1 MVVKNY
7 DSPLTIVGG
16 GEFSST
22 NFHKCLKI
30 APKIIAVD
38 SGLNFLNINKNV
50 PDWIIGDLDSV
61 KNLKIWKLKGSNIKK
76 IQEQETTDF
85 EKCLYSFNAPFFLG
99 NAFLGE
105 RIDHSMAAISA
116 LVKMKD
122 KKVFLLGKRDLLFH
136 INKKIELNLE
146 IGTRLSL
153 FPLKDV
159 VGISSEGLKYGIKGV
174 CFSPGFQIGTSN
186 EVLHSKVKI
195 ELSGTGMIIILPIK
209 SFDKIVKFMN

>member
-1 MVVKNY
+1 MDY
-7 DSPLTIVGG
+7 R
-16 GEFSST
+16 
-22 NFHKCLKI
+22 
-30 APKIIAVD
+30 
-38 SGLNFLNINKNV
+38 
-50 PDWIIGDLDSV
+50 DLDSV
-61 KNLKIWKLKGSNIKK
+61 KFKSLETKGINIKK
-76 IQEQETTDF
+76 IAEQETTDF

-105 RIDHSMAAISA
+105 RIDYSMAHSA

-122 KKVFLLGKRDLLFH
+122 KKVFLLGKRDFFH

-174 CFSPGFQIGTSN
+174 SFSPGFKIGTSN
-186 EVLHSKVKI
+186 EVLQSKVKI
-195 ELSGTGMIIILPIK
+195 ELSGSGMIIILPIK
-209 SFDKIVKFMN
+209 SFNKIVKFTN

>member
-7 DSPLTIVGG
+7 DTPLTIVGG
-16 GEFSST
+16 GEFSSA

-38 SGLNFLNINKNV
+38 SGLNFLDINKNV

-61 KNLKIWKLKGSNIKK
+61 KNLKVWKLKGSHIKK

-122 KKVFLLGKRDLLFH
+122 KKVFLLGKRDFLFH
-136 INKKIELNLE
+136 INKKIELFIEFTFISIKKFFANTMIKNKVFDREVGQDTL
-146 IGTRLSL
+146 IVVQL
-153 FPLKDV
+153 F
-159 VGISSEGLKYGIKGV
+159 
-174 CFSPGFQIGTSN
+174 
-186 EVLHSKVKI
+186 
-195 ELSGTGMIIILPIK
+195 IILLI
-209 SFDKIVKFMN
+209 FIFVWKIYL